1 MSQADDGRNQ
11 EEQYSD
17 AEEQSSSEMPS
28 ESPVD
33 LAESRLQHGTGHIPH
48 RTAPCPAGCEI
59 GPWKIQGA
67 DRGEPRAAQS
77 FNYRFEAAQDEY
89 NRSFAASSVPVV
101 HDCNGDEVLYQGQ
114 KFIGSFTK
122 GLPHDIN
129 GEVDPVEYCKL
140 LTALDTSEQTDF
152 NNINLGC
159 GSASRKLEDPQGSY
173 CFDLEGADSHSLRIP
188 PAPAFASQ
196 EEIADILENY
206 WMALARDI
214 PVEDFPPAS
223 ANPLFAAAFTDLNQ
237 FPFYSAGGGEFFP
250 VPLTSN
256 NVFRGFT
263 PGD

>member
-1 MSQADDGRNQ
+1 
-11 EEQYSD
+11 
-17 AEEQSSSEMPS
+17 
-28 ESPVD
+28 
-33 LAESRLQHGTGHIPH
+33 
-48 RTAPCPAGCEI
+48 
-59 GPWKIQGA
+59 
-67 DRGEPRAAQS
+67 
-77 FNYRFEAAQDEY
+77 
-89 NRSFAASSVPVV
+89 
-101 HDCNGDEVLYQGQ
+101 
-114 KFIGSFTK
+114 
-122 GLPHDIN
+122 LPHDIN

-140 LTALDTSEQTDF
+140 LTALDTSDQTDF

-173 CFDLEGADSHSLRIP
+173 SFDLEGADSHSLRIP